1 MTIEFY
7 LWLFIAF
14 ALGIAGGFFTGRKM
28 GIDIGSVYT
37 FDLFVR
43 LGYVKTS
50 INADGEVQ
58 IEQICEGADPYPDQ
72 SV

>member
-1 MTIEFY
+1 MTDFY

-14 ALGIAGGFFTGRKM
+14 AVGIASGFFTGRKM
-28 GIDIGSVYT
+28 GINIGSVYT

-50 INADGEVQ
+50 IDANGEVQ
-58 IEQICEGADPYPDQ
+58 IEQICDGTDPYPNQ